1 MATEGTR
8 SALQMAVEAKRL
20 HARDLLGRK
29 NVVAVGVGFKESQS
43 QQTGEPSVIVGVT
56 RKVPVAQLSA
66 DDLVPRRV
74 GSVRTDVQEVGVFR
88 AWQLGPQ
95 DRHRPA
101 VPGISCGHTDVTAG
115 TFGCLVRRGA
125 DVYLLSNN
133 HVLANT
139 NQGTQGDAILQPGRY
154 DGGTLDDQIAVLEQ
168 WVPIEMGVGESECP
182 LAQSTVSVLNALAS
196 TLGSRSRVMALQDQD
211 AETQVDCALARP
223 LSPDQV
229 RPDILYIGMPRGVR
243 EGTLGMQV
251 QKTGRTTGHTTGRIT
266 QIDVT
271 VQVDYNGQ
279 MVTFVDQLMTTGM
292 SQGGDSGSAILDMDR
307 YVVGLLLAG
316 SDMATMLNPIQAVLS
331 ALNVQVVT
339 AP

>member
-1 MATEGTR
+1 
-8 SALQMAVEAKRL
+8 MAVQAKRL
-20 HARDLLGRK
+20 HAGDLFERK
-29 NVVAVGVGFKESQS
+29 NVVAVGVGFKESEG
-43 QQTGEPSVIVGVT
+43 QQTDEASVVVGVT

-66 DDLVPRRV
+66 DDLVPRQI

-125 DVYLLSNN
+125 DFFLLSNN

-139 NQGTQGDAILQPGRY
+139 NQGTLGDSILQPARY
-154 DGGTLDDQIAVLEQ
+154 DGGTLDDQIAVLDQ
-168 WVPIEMGVGESECP
+168 WVPIGMGVGESECP
-182 LAQSTVSVLNALAS
+182 MAQSTVSVLNALAS
-196 TLGSRSRVMALQDQD
+196 TLGSHSRVMALQKQD
-211 AETQVDCALARP
+211 AENRVDCALARP
-223 LSPDQV
+223 LSPDLV
-229 RPDILYIGMPRGVR
+229 RPDILYIGTPRGVR
-243 EGTLGMQV
+243 QGALGMPV

-292 SQGGDSGSAILDMDR
+292 SKGGDSGSVVLDMDR
-307 YVVGLLLAG
+307 YAVGLLFAG
-316 SDMATMLNPIQAVLS
+316 SDLATMINPIHAVLS
-331 ALNVQVVT
+331 ALNVQVVS